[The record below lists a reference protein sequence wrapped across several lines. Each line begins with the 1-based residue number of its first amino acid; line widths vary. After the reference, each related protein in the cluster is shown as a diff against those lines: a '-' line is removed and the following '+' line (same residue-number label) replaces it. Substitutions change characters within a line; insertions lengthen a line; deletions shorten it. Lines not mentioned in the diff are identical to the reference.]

1 VCSGPAIILR
11 GEVEPFTLYV
21 RLVGAQLRSQMQYK
35 VSFLLALVGSFLA
48 CVTEFGVVL
57 VLFSRIQLLAGW
69 ALAEVAL
76 LYGLSGTCFAVAELF
91 AAALDNFQVYIVRG
105 TFDRVL
111 VRPRGALFQVIAED
125 FALRRLGRIAQA
137 AIVLVIALGLTGIN
151 WTIDKVVVLV
161 LAMLSG
167 TVIYFAI
174 FVLGATFCFW
184 TVQAKEVT
192 HVVSYGGDA
201 VASYPLDIFRG
212 SVRRLFTFVV
222 PLAFVN
228 YEPALFL
235 LGRADPL
242 GVPDFVRLLSPLV
255 ALIMALLA
263 CYAWRQG
270 VLHYQSTGS

>member
-1 VCSGPAIILR
+1 M
-11 GEVEPFTLYV
+11 EPLMLYV

-35 VSFLLALVGSFLA
+35 VSFLLALIGSFLS

-57 VLFSRIQLLAGW
+57 VLFSRIELLAGW

-76 LYGLSGTCFAVAELF
+76 LYGLAGTCFAVAELF
-91 AAALDNFQVYIVRG
+91 AAALDNFQVHIVRG
-105 TFDRVL
+105 TFDRFL
-111 VRPRGALFQVIAED
+111 VRPRGALLQVIAED
-125 FALRRLGRIAQA
+125 FALRRLGRVAQA
-137 AIVLVIALGLTGIN
+137 AAILVIALGLLSIT
-151 WTIDKVVVLV
+151 WTIDKVVVLA
-161 LAMLSG
+161 LALLSG
-167 TVIYFAI
+167 TIIYFAI

-192 HVVSYGGDA
+192 HVFTYGGDA

-212 SVRRLFTFVV
+212 SVRRFFTFVV

-235 LGRADPL
+235 LGRTDPL
-242 GVPDFVRLLSPLV
+242 GLPAFVRVLSPLA
-255 ALIMALLA
+255 ALVMALVA
-263 CYAWRQG
+263 GYAWRQG

>member
-1 VCSGPAIILR
+1 
-11 GEVEPFTLYV
+11 VEPFTLYV

-57 VLFSRIQLLAGW
+57 VLFSRIQLLVGW

-111 VRPRGALFQVIAED
+111 IRPRGALFQVIAED

-137 AIVLVIALGLTGIN
+137 AVVLVIALGLLGIT
-151 WTIDKVVVLV
+151 WSIDKVLVLA

-167 TVIYFAI
+167 TIIYFAI

-192 HVVSYGGDA
+192 HVVTYGGDA
-201 VASYPLDIFRG
+201 VASYPLDIYRG

-235 LGRADPL
+235 LGRPDPL
-242 GVPDFVRLLSPLV
+242 GLPAFVRLLSPFA

-263 CYAWRQG
+263 RYAWRQG

>member
-1 VCSGPAIILR
+1 
-11 GEVEPFTLYV
+11 
-21 RLVGAQLRSQMQYK
+21 
-35 VSFLLALVGSFLA
+35 
-48 CVTEFGVVL
+48 
-57 VLFSRIQLLAGW
+57 
-69 ALAEVAL
+69 
-76 LYGLSGTCFAVAELF
+76 
-91 AAALDNFQVYIVRG
+91 
-105 TFDRVL
+105 
-111 VRPRGALFQVIAED
+111 
-125 FALRRLGRIAQA
+125 
-137 AIVLVIALGLTGIN
+137 
-151 WTIDKVVVLV
+151 
-161 LAMLSG
+161 MLSG

-192 HVVSYGGDA
+192 HVVTYGGDA

-242 GVPDFVRLLSPLV
+242 GVPDSVRLLSPLA

-263 CYAWRQG
+263 RYAWRQG

>member
-1 VCSGPAIILR
+1 M
-11 GEVEPFTLYV
+11 EPFALYL
-21 RLVGAQLRSQMQYK
+21 RLVGAQLRGQMQYK
-35 VSFLLALVGSFLA
+35 VSFVLSLIGSFLA
-48 CVTEFGVVL
+48 CVIEFGTVL
-57 VLFSRIQLLAGW
+57 VLFNRIQLLAGW

-91 AAALDNFQVYIVRG
+91 AAALDNFQEYIVRG

-137 AIVLVIALGLTGIN
+137 ALVLVIAFGLLGIT
-151 WTIDKVVVLV
+151 WTIGKIVVLA
-161 LAMLSG
+161 LALLSG
-167 TVIYFAI
+167 TIIYFAI

-192 HVVSYGGDA
+192 HVFTYGGDGL
-201 VASYPLDIFRG
+201 ASFPLDIYRG
-212 SVRRLFTFVV
+212 SVRRFFTFIV

-235 LGRADPL
+235 LGRPDPL
-242 GVPDFVRLLSPLV
+242 GLPDQVRLLSPV
-255 ALIMALLA
+255 AAIAMALLA
-263 CYAWRQG
+263 RLAWQQG
-270 VLHYQSTGS
+270 IRHYQSTGT

>member
-1 VCSGPAIILR
+1 M
-11 GEVEPFTLYV
+11 EPFTLYI

-35 VSFLLALVGSFLA
+35 VSFVLSLIGSFLA

-76 LYGLSGTCFAVAELF
+76 LYGLSGICFAVAELF

-111 VRPRGALFQVIAED
+111 VRPRGALLQVIAED

-137 AIVLVIALGLTGIN
+137 ALVMLIAFGLLGVA
-151 WTIDKVVVLV
+151 WSIDKVIV
-161 LAMLSG
+161 LALALLSG
-167 TVIYFAI
+167 TIIYFAI

-192 HVVSYGGDA
+192 HVLTYVGDG
-201 VASYPLDIFRG
+201 VASYPFDIYRG
-212 SVRRLFTFVV
+212 SVRRFFTFVV

-235 LGRADPL
+235 LGRPDPL
-242 GVPDFVRLLSPLV
+242 GLPDAVRLLSPLAAV
-255 ALIMALLA
+255 VMVLLA
-263 CYAWRQG
+263 RVAWQQG
-270 VLHYQSTGS
+270 VHHYQSTGT